1 VTDIGERMAS
11 APGAV
16 RTESPRRLAPRALAW
31 VLGVVG
37 CVVAIAAWTLLSQL
51 LAHGGG
57 VINRLPGPLPVAREL
72 ARYASSDLGPDL
84 AFSLRVF
91 AIGWLIGAASAAAA
105 GLLLGRA
112 RWLGNVFLPVVEAI
126 RPVSSIAWVPLSIV
140 WFGFGLTSKVFLV
153 GLAVFLVVIV
163 YAVDGSRRVP
173 ADLERTATMLGMNAW
188 QRFRSLVLPGT
199 LAEVLIGSRV
209 ALMAGWG
216 TVIVAELVA
225 ADSGLGAHL
234 ISVEQSY
241 DVPAVIATMLCF
253 GVSGLLMNGAFSFA
267 ERRLMPW
274 RHDGEML
281 DR

>member
-1 VTDIGERMAS
+1 MA
-11 APGAV
+11 
-16 RTESPRRLAPRALAW
+16 TAPRILAGGALLRA
-31 VLGVVG
+31 LGWHSMPWMLG
-37 CVVAIAAWTLLSQL
+37 GAGALVAIGTWSLLSHG

-57 VINRLPGPLPVAREL
+57 DIKRLPGPRAVGREL
-72 ARYASSDLGPDL
+72 ARSASTDL
-84 AFSLRVF
+84 AHDLASSLRVF
-91 AIGWLIGAASAAAA
+91 AIGWLVGAASAAII
-105 GLLLGRA
+105 GLVLGRA
-112 RWLGNVFLPVVEAI
+112 RWLGSVFLPIVEAI

-173 ADLERTATMLGMNAW
+173 ADLERTATMLGMSGW

-216 TVIVAELVA
+216 TVIVAALVA

-241 DVPAVIATMLCF
+241 DVPAVMATMICF
-253 GVSGLLMNGAFSFA
+253 GLTGWLMNGLFSWA

-274 RHDGEML
+274 RHDGESHS
-281 DR
+281 R

>member
-1 VTDIGERMAS
+1 MAS
-11 APGAV
+11 APRSVA
-16 RTESPRRLAPRALAW
+16 TTSPRRLPPRALAW
-31 VLGVVG
+31 VLGAAG
-37 CVVAIAAWTLLSQL
+37 GVVAIAAWTLLSQR

-57 VINRLPGPLPVAREL
+57 VINRLPGPLAVAREL
-72 ARYASSDLGPDL
+72 VQYAGSELVKDL

-91 AIGWLIGAASAAAA
+91 AIGWLIGAAGAAVT

-173 ADLERTATMLGMNAW
+173 PDLERTATMLGMSAW

-241 DVPAVIATMLCF
+241 DVPAVIATMICF
-253 GVSGLLMNGAFSFA
+253 GVTGLMMNGAFSYA

-274 RHDGEML
+274 RQDGETL